1 MSIPKNGRFF
11 RFATWKFTE
20 LEVQQCLKLLN
31 QTTWG
36 FRTNPNL
43 CIEAQK
49 ELTAQ
54 HLLVSSNLLTN
65 LDWQTLQL
73 RMFTGI
79 SWHPRNLEEFF
90 FVCSI
95 RTFDT
100 FSWSVAPPKKNAPKI
115 SGIPWWTA
123 PDFGW
128 DRNSRCGAAF
138 LIGDD
143 LFCFF
148 WLVVSTIFLT
158 FFWDSWWS
166 YWILKYIYTYN
177 ILFDVTG
184 FQA

>member
-100 FSWSVAPPKKNAPKI
+100 FSWSVAPPQKKRAKNLRYPLVDSTGLWLGPKFQVWCGF
-115 SGIPWWTA
+115 SHWRWPVLFFLVGGFH
-123 PDFGW
+123 DFS
-128 DRNSRCGAAF
+128 DFF
-138 LIGDD
+138 LG
-143 LFCFF
+143 
-148 WLVVSTIFLT
+148 FLM
-158 FFWDSWWS
+158 
-166 YWILKYIYTYN
+166 ILLDFEVYIY
-177 ILFDVTG
+177 I
-184 FQA
+184 

>member
-1 MSIPKNGRFF
+1 
-11 RFATWKFTE
+11 
-20 LEVQQCLKLLN
+20 
-31 QTTWG
+31 
-36 FRTNPNL
+36 
-43 CIEAQK
+43 
-49 ELTAQ
+49 
-54 HLLVSSNLLTN
+54 
-65 LDWQTLQL
+65 
-73 RMFTGI
+73 MFTGI

-158 FFWDSWWS
+158 FFWDS
-166 YWILKYIYTYN
+166 
-177 ILFDVTG
+177 
-184 FQA
+184 